1 MYYSIGEVAEILGEN
16 TSLVRF
22 WSNSFPAFIKPERNA
37 KGNRKFTPEDLET
50 LKQIHL
56 LVKGNGM
63 TLEGAAKKLRESRR
77 TVDSK
82 TKAID
87 SLKEIPYDQ
96 CNDFGDRGFH
106 QPHNMICPCK
116 IRRRSQQEADTDD
129 TCAGQMYFLFHCF
142 HKKSPQAIAKVCASW
157 KLYEHSN
164 GFRANECSHN
174 SISHRV
180 SQEPETLHPVRSSD
194 LRIHHRLISQRY
206 CVRDQTLKRYPTPQ
220 IVSIY
225 CGFDVSNSIFSRIFL
240 MCTVTVAISPI
251 DSIFQI
257 WRKSSSLE

>member
-50 LKQIHL
+50 LKQIHF

-87 SLKEIPYDQ
+87 SLKEIRKQ
-96 CNDFGDRGFH
+96 LV
-106 QPHNMICPCK
+106 
-116 IRRRSQQEADTDD
+116 EV
-129 TCAGQMYFLFHCF
+129 
-142 HKKSPQAIAKVCASW
+142 KKA
-157 KLYEHSN
+157 L
-164 GFRANECSHN
+164 
-174 SISHRV
+174 
-180 SQEPETLHPVRSSD
+180 
-194 LRIHHRLISQRY
+194 
-206 CVRDQTLKRYPTPQ
+206 
-220 IVSIY
+220 
-225 CGFDVSNSIFSRIFL
+225 
-240 MCTVTVAISPI
+240 
-251 DSIFQI
+251 
-257 WRKSSSLE
+257 

>member
-1 MYYSIGEVAEILGEN
+1 MYYSIGEVAEMLGEN

-87 SLKEIPYDQ
+87 SLKEIRKQ
-96 CNDFGDRGFH
+96 LV
-106 QPHNMICPCK
+106 
-116 IRRRSQQEADTDD
+116 EV
-129 TCAGQMYFLFHCF
+129 
-142 HKKSPQAIAKVCASW
+142 KKA
-157 KLYEHSN
+157 L
-164 GFRANECSHN
+164 
-174 SISHRV
+174 
-180 SQEPETLHPVRSSD
+180 
-194 LRIHHRLISQRY
+194 
-206 CVRDQTLKRYPTPQ
+206 
-220 IVSIY
+220 
-225 CGFDVSNSIFSRIFL
+225 
-240 MCTVTVAISPI
+240 
-251 DSIFQI
+251 
-257 WRKSSSLE
+257 